1 MASKAS
7 HVTWR
12 ILTVVLV
19 GGLSAGVLA
28 QQATQSSTDTTRP
41 VTPMRPS
48 PSDGSAADPQPVPD
62 PTHGA
67 IIAPRD
73 ALTVTTLNNPA
84 FTVKAIVDGDG
95 TFDFGYLGRV
105 KAAGLT
111 ARQLESDLKK
121 RLDPDWVKSPQVTVE
136 LVQSASKRVLVGG
149 RVRNPSSYPFA
160 GRITVLDALLDAGS
174 IADDAGERA
183 FIIRANSDGGV
194 PSADQMSDA
203 AKVYVDL
210 HALLDAGDLSQNYT
224 LNDGDYL
231 FVEKAQPFTITGE
244 VKNAG
249 MYPVRHGL
257 TVQQAVALAGGLTDK
272 GKSGGIKILRPTSD
286 PKKPLE
292 IEVKND
298 KDYRTQPVRPGDT
311 IIVPSKIL

>member
-1 MASKAS
+1 MASKVHVAS
-7 HVTWR
+7 R
-12 ILTVVLV
+12 ILAVVLV
-19 GGLSAGVLA
+19 GGLSAGVRA

-41 VTPMRPS
+41 GASLPPGLSGRS
-48 PSDGSAADPQPVPD
+48 SGDPRAVPD

-73 ALTVTTLNNPA
+73 SITVTTLNEPS
-84 FTVKAIVDGDG
+84 FTVKAIVDADG
-95 TFDFGYLGRV
+95 TFVFGYLGHV

-111 ARQLESDLKK
+111 TLQLEADLKK
-121 RLDPDWVKSPQVTVE
+121 RLDPDWVKNPQVTVD
-136 LVQSASKRVLVGG
+136 LVQSASKTVLVGG
-149 RVRNPSSYPFA
+149 RVRNPSPYPFA
-160 GRITVLDALLDAGS
+160 GKLTVLQALMQAGS
-174 IADDAGERA
+174 VTDDAGDRA
-183 FIIRANSDGGV
+183 FIIRANPDGSV
-194 PSADQMSDA
+194 PSADQTSDT
-203 AKVYVDL
+203 AKIYVDL

-249 MYPVRHGL
+249 MYPAHHGL

-272 GKSGGIKILRPTSD
+272 GKSGGIKILRPTAD
-286 PKKPLE
+286 PKKPQE

-298 KDYRTQPVRPGDT
+298 KDYRTQQVRPGDT

>member
-1 MASKAS
+1 MASKVAQ
-7 HVTWR
+7 VAWR
-12 ILTVVLV
+12 ILPVMLAV
-19 GGLSAGVLA
+19 GLSAGVRA
-28 QQATQSSTDTTRP
+28 QQSSADSVRP
-41 VTPMRPS
+41 GTSLPPS
-48 PSDGSAADPQPVPD
+48 PSGRSGADQRAVPD

-73 ALTVTTLNNPA
+73 AITVTTLNEAA
-84 FTVKAIVDGDG
+84 FTVKAIVDADG
-95 TFDFGYLGRV
+95 TFVFGYLGHV

-111 ARQLESDLKK
+111 TLQLEADLKR
-121 RLDPDWVKSPQVTVE
+121 RLDPDWVKNPQVTVG
-136 LVQSASKRVLVGG
+136 LVQSASKTVLVGG
-149 RVRNPSSYPFA
+149 RVRNPSPYPFA
-160 GRITVLDALLDAGS
+160 GKLTVLQALMQAGS
-174 IADDAGERA
+174 VTDDAGDRA
-183 FIIRANSDGGV
+183 FIIRASPDGSV
-194 PSADQMSDA
+194 PSADQTSDA

-210 HALLDAGDLSQNYT
+210 HALLDAGDLSQNFT

-249 MYPVRHGL
+249 MYPVHHGL

-286 PKKPLE
+286 PKKPQE
-292 IEVKND
+292 IDVKND
-298 KDYRTQPVRPGDT
+298 NDYRTQQVRPGDT